1 MSFSGIVRSGYIF
14 KGTGICLA
22 LAALVALS
30 GCWVESINPLYEDGL
45 LSSKDPDVVF
55 DNRLT
60 GSWSVIDDKCTITL
74 AISAKGDIYDLESTQ
89 QGEGCGSA
97 GEKSRKQGRLVR
109 LDTSYFLDVSPMPED
124 VCDECLAKHTIY
136 QVKIDNGFSLTP
148 IDSDWL
154 GKALA
159 AKTVSLST
167 LPDDADTITASSK
180 DLKAFCRRF
189 AGEKAV
195 FKPTFTFQRK

>member
-1 MSFSGIVRSGYIF
+1 MSFSGIVRSGFIL
-14 KGTGICLA
+14 KWTGICLA
-22 LAALVALS
+22 LAALFVLS

-45 LSSKDPDVVF
+45 LSSKDRDVVF

-97 GEKSRKQGRLVR
+97 GEKSRQQGRLVR

-154 GKALA
+154 KNALA

-167 LPDDADTITASSK
+167 LPDDTDTITASSK
-180 DLKAFCRRF
+180 DLKAFCRKF
-189 AGEKAV
+189 AGDKAV
-195 FKPTFTFQRK
+195 FRTTFTFTRK